1 MKDTRKKFFCETKI
15 PLFFF
20 FFLLSDPFFIFYIS
34 EGTLVFLYDNVKAAS
49 VQPLFQRHGC
59 CLYNWLFQSHEAAV
73 VTVIDHYKVVTVE
86 SSDYTIG
93 LTHTCS
99 LFLGV

>member
-1 MKDTRKKFFCETKI
+1 M
-15 PLFFF
+15 
-20 FFLLSDPFFIFYIS
+20 
-34 EGTLVFLYDNVKAAS
+34 FLYDNVKAAS

>member
-1 MKDTRKKFFCETKI
+1 MKDTRKKFFLRDKDSPI
-15 PLFFF
+15 FF